1 MSSLEGQSISR
12 TYQRLLQT
20 DSEITDSSLKQVS
33 TGKGT
38 STSMK
43 LSTDKVEFSKVGI
56 GTSGTTPDGLLHV
69 LSVSAGSV
77 TASSFANQLTLE
89 NSGDS
94 GLSILSGVSSFGN
107 IYFGDAND
115 NDAGRVSYNHSND
128 SMSFYT
134 SGSESMIIDNLGN
147 LTIGGTLNQSLD
159 RYTLT

>member
-20 DSEITDSSLKQVS
+20 DSEITDGSLKQVS

-69 LSVSAGSV
+69 LSVSAGS
-77 TASSFANQLTLE
+77 
-89 NSGDS
+89 
-94 GLSILSGVSSFGN
+94 
-107 IYFGDAND
+107 
-115 NDAGRVSYNHSND
+115 
-128 SMSFYT
+128 
-134 SGSESMIIDNLGN
+134 
-147 LTIGGTLNQSLD
+147 
-159 RYTLT
+159 